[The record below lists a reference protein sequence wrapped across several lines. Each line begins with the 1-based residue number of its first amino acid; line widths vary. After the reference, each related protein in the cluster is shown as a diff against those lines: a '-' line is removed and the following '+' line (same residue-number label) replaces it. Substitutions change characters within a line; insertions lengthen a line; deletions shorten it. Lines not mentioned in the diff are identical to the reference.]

1 MIYWEDSERNP
12 TTIFLFYY
20 ERSWVTCPNKI
31 TIERLN
37 KQEQIFAREDFFLFF
52 LIAKF
57 DESDI
62 LIRISKKICY
72 KLITNNKNKII
83 KKKKSKKLCIIT
95 VYNITRII
103 FSISI

>member
-12 TTIFLFYY
+12 KTILLFYY
-20 ERSWVTCPNKI
+20 ERSWVTSPNKI

-72 KLITNNKNKII
+72 KLLTNNKNKII
-83 KKKKSKKLCIIT
+83 KKKIEKIIL
-95 VYNITRII
+95 VIL
-103 FSISI
+103 